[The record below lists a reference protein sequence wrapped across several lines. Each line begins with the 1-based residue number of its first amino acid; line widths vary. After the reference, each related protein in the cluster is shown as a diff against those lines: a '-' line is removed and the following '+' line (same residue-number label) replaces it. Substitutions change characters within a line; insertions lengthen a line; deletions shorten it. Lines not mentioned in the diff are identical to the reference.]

1 MAQREGAALPFAII
15 QRWNIS
21 VARNPQQHGRPGRN
35 ALLIVTRLPLGP
47 VCHVA
52 YIDVKAN
59 REPNV
64 LARTAADETARNFDC
79 AKDKVAHRGR
89 ARPRHRARR

>member
-59 REPNV
+59 REPQR
-64 LARTAADETARNFDC
+64 AGT
-79 AKDKVAHRGR
+79 HGR
-89 ARPRHRARR
+89 